1 MRRVLLVAMH
11 YPPMYGSGVQRL
23 LALSRDL
30 PEFGWQVDV
39 LTVAEHALPEI
50 EQART
55 ADIPPNTA
63 VIRACGVD
71 TRRSL
76 SFKGRYP
83 TFLALPDRWITW
95 RIGAVLAGLRYVRQQ
110 RPDALLSSFPI
121 ATAHHIGADLRGL
134 TRVPWV
140 ADFRDP
146 MAQDEYPADQRVW
159 QSFLKVEQRVTR
171 GAQALT
177 FTSPSAKDYYVAR
190 YGADLASRCAVVPN
204 GYDQVAFAEL
214 NDGSAPAPLAGRRIE
229 ALHSGLLYPWERNPL
244 PFFRAVA
251 ALHQQ
256 GFFAQHPM
264 HFMFRASGFTE
275 QFGPAVAALGI
286 AELVSFASRLPYHDA
301 LREMRNTDLLLAF
314 QAANSNFQTPAKIYE
329 YLRIGRPILA
339 VVAPG
344 GDTAQLLAGLPI
356 ATLADIES
364 EEQITAALRSCV
376 ATIESGQSASLGAG
390 ASVEQYSR
398 RESARLMA
406 AVLDSVVS

>member
-39 LTVAEHALPEI
+39 LTVTEHALPET
-50 EQART
+50 EPART
-55 ADIPPNTA
+55 ADIPHDTT
-63 VIRACGVD
+63 VMRAWGVD
-71 TRRSL
+71 TRRRL

-83 TFLALPDRWITW
+83 TFLALPDRWMTW
-95 RIGAVLAGLRYVRQQ
+95 RIGALLAGLRYIRRQ

-121 ATAHHIGADLRGL
+121 ATAHHIGADLRRL
-134 TRVPWV
+134 TRIPWV

-146 MAQDEYPADQRVW
+146 MAQDEYPADRRVW
-159 QSFLKVEQRVTR
+159 RSFLKVEQRVTR
-171 GAQALT
+171 SAQALT

-190 YGADLASRCAVVPN
+190 YGAELASRCAVVPN
-204 GYDQVAFAEL
+204 GYDQAAFAEL
-214 NDGSAPAPLAGRRIE
+214 DECAPAALAGRRIE

-251 ALHQQ
+251 GLHQQ
-256 GFFAQHPM
+256 GFFAQHPV
-264 HFMFRASGFTE
+264 HFMFRASGFAE
-275 QFGPAVAALGI
+275 QFEPAVAALGI
-286 AELVSFASRLPYHDA
+286 TELVSFAARLPYHDA
-301 LREMRNTDLLLAF
+301 LREMHDTDLLLAF

-339 VVAPG
+339 LVAPG
-344 GDTAQLLAGLPI
+344 GDTAQLLAGLPV

-364 EEQITAALRSCV
+364 EQQIGAALRSCV
-376 ATIESGQSASLGAG
+376 AAIESGQSAALGTG
-390 ASVEQYSR
+390 IEVEQYSR

-406 AVLDSVVS
+406 AVLDSVARP